1 MSLLDDDR
9 SWRCL
14 RKAHTA
20 RLRADD
26 ELIQLEKATRDLHAP
41 DEVKRQEY
49 LVSRLYTNFL
59 VHASMITVCI
69 NDAWKYSLKPDDFP
83 DWWAGI
89 RDD

>member
-59 VHASMITVCI
+59 VHA
-69 NDAWKYSLKPDDFP
+69 WKYSLKPDDFP